1 MKKFKKIVAMCL
13 ATVMA
18 MSVMCVGVFAAD
30 NDAVATEVTGGIGE
44 GVSTMPPQLIDNTI
58 QPYGSSPPGS
68 SASTHNLDSSDYYGS
83 IEWMGSYMY
92 SNKWLKTNGYKIEVW
107 SNLKA
112 YYNQSNAINQ
122 TNPLSVNTQTSFRL
136 VGNDGSSTSWK
147 AVSNVSSGSVT
158 FGVTPGT
165 KYYLEIRPVSGYY
178 TAGSFTVS
186 AVD

>member
-1 MKKFKKIVAMCL
+1 MKKFKKIIAMCL

-18 MSVMCVGVFAAD
+18 MSVMCVGVYAAD
-30 NDAVATEVTGGIGE
+30 NEVITTEATGGIGE

-68 SASTHNLDSSDYYGS
+68 SASTHNLDSSNYYGS

-107 SNLKA
+107 SNLRA

-147 AVSNVSSGSVT
+147 AVSNLSSGSVT